1 MEIFGGMMVMM
12 AILGLFVVAVW
23 LVLPFAVFAVKAK
36 MERALDLLESVE
48 QRLGRVEERLA
59 RLEEARG
66 AREPASATPAAPPE
80 ETGQESVRP

>member
-23 LVLPFAVFAVKAK
+23 LVLPFAVFAVKMK
-36 MERALDLLESVE
+36 MERALELLDSVE

-59 RLEEARG
+59 RLEEACG
-66 AREPASATPAAPPE
+66 ARGPASTARAFPPE
-80 ETGQESVRP
+80 EPE